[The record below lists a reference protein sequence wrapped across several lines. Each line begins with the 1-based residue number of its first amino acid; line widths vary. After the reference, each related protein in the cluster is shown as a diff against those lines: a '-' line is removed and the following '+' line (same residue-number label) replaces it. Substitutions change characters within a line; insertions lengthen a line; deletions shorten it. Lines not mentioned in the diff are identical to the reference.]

1 MLKPYIQRVM
11 NKSDLSRDDVA
22 TAFGLIMDGESN
34 PAQIAALLIAMR
46 AKGETVA
53 ELAGAASAM
62 RARMTPFPVSR
73 RPLIDTC
80 GTGGSGKGKFN
91 ISTAVAFVVATG
103 GVAVAKHGN
112 RAITS
117 RSGSADVLDALGVN
131 LSAPKEQVVRCVEE
145 LGIGFLFAPMCHPA
159 MKHAGPVRRELG
171 VRTIFN
177 VLGPLTNPA
186 SAPRQLLGVF
196 AKDLAAPLAEVLG
209 SLGSEY
215 AWVIHGHDGLD
226 EITVC
231 DKTHI
236 AKWDGESV
244 SEFTLDPREVGI
256 PFYPHDALAGGTPE
270 ENAKTF
276 RTLLR
281 GELGGAIEDV
291 VALNA
296 GAAFLVAGQ
305 VATLEAGISKA
316 REILQSG
323 GAHTT
328 LDRLVEATA

>member
-1 MLKPYIQRVM
+1 M
-11 NKSDLSRDDVA
+11 NKSDLSREDVK

-34 PAQIAALLIAMR
+34 PAQIAALLIGMR
-46 AKGETVA
+46 AKGETVN

-62 RARMTPFPVSR
+62 RARMTPFNISR

-91 ISTAVAFVVATG
+91 ISTAVAFIVATG

-117 RSGSADVLDALGVN
+117 RSGSADVLAALGVN
-131 LSAPKEQVVRCVEE
+131 LSATKEQVEQCVEE
-145 LGIGFLFAPMCHPA
+145 LGIGFLFAPNCHPA

-196 AKDLAAPLAEVLG
+196 AKDLIAPLAEVLG
-209 SLGSEY
+209 SLRSEF
-215 AWVIHGHDGLD
+215 AWVIHGEDGLD

-231 DKTHI
+231 GKTHV
-236 AKWDGESV
+236 AQWDGERV
-244 SEFTLDPREVGI
+244 TEFTLDPRDLGI
-256 PFYPHDALAGGTPE
+256 SFYEGDALAGGSPE
-270 ENAKTF
+270 ENAN
-276 RTLLR
+276 TLRSL
-281 GELGGAIEDV
+281 LGGGMSGAIPDV

-296 GAAFLVAGQ
+296 GAALLVAGQ
-305 VATLEAGISKA
+305 VPNLEAGLTRA
-316 REILQSG
+316 REIIQSG
-323 GAHTT
+323 KALKT
-328 LDRLVEATA
+328 LEKLVEATA

>member
-1 MLKPYIQRVM
+1 M
-11 NKSDLSRDDVA
+11 NKSDLSREDVK

-34 PAQIAALLIAMR
+34 PAQIAALLIGMR
-46 AKGETVA
+46 AKGETVN

-62 RARMTPFPVSR
+62 RARMTPFNVSR

-91 ISTAVAFVVATG
+91 ISTAVAFIVATG

-117 RSGSADVLDALGVN
+117 RSGSADVLAALGVN
-131 LSAPKEQVVRCVEE
+131 LSATKEQVEQCVEE
-145 LGIGFLFAPMCHPA
+145 LGIGFLFAPNCHPA

-196 AKDLAAPLAEVLG
+196 ARDLTAPLAEVLG
-209 SLGSEY
+209 SLGSEF
-215 AWVIHGHDGLD
+215 AWIIHGEDGLD

-231 DKTHI
+231 GKTHV
-236 AKWDGESV
+236 AQWDGERV
-244 SEFTLDPREVGI
+244 TEFTLDPRDLGI
-256 PFYPHDALAGGTPE
+256 SFYEGDALAGGSPE
-270 ENAKTF
+270 ENAN
-276 RTLLR
+276 TLRSL
-281 GELGGAIEDV
+281 LGGGMSGAIPDV

-296 GAAFLVAGQ
+296 GAALLVAGQ
-305 VATLEAGISKA
+305 VPNLEAGLTRA
-316 REILQSG
+316 REIIQSG
-323 GAHTT
+323 KALKT
-328 LDRLVEATA
+328 LEKLVEATA